1 VYIVDKDRFKEIAEN
16 QNFIS
21 DIYNYCDSWCDRCR
35 FTSRC
40 LSYSMAGEEFE
51 LLHEPLDINE
61 TSWQNLSEMFEV
73 TLGMVREMAEEMG
86 VDLDSLGEDQDF
98 PGKNSMGEEK
108 VVYIV
113 SHLAR
118 SYVGMAKQWFDSN
131 SHLFASGHR
140 ETILKVVEPEI
151 HKDAFSRGTDT
162 KKEAVEIIKWYQH
175 QIFVKLK
182 RALKGRYNKG
192 MKYRDDFQADPDGS
206 AKVAL
211 IGIDR
216 SILAWGELQV
226 GFSDRGKS
234 IFNILT
240 HLENLKNKIEEEFP
254 SARSFV
260 RPGFD
265 ENMKKD

>member
-21 DIYNYCDSWCDRCR
+21 DIYNYCDSWCDHCR

-61 TSWQNLSEMFEV
+61 IFWQNLSEMFEV

-86 VDLDSLGEDQDF
+86 VDLDSIDQDQGY
-98 PGKNSMGEEK
+98 PGKNSIGEEK

-118 SYVGMAKQWFDSN
+118 SYVDMAKKWFDSN
-131 SHLFASGHR
+131 AHLFTSGHR
-140 ETILKVVEPEI
+140 ETRLKVVDPEI
-151 HKDAFSRGTDT
+151 REDALSRDAFSKGADS
-162 KKEAVEIIKWYQH
+162 KKETVEVIQWYQH

-182 RALKGRYNKG
+182 RALKGRYNKD
-192 MKYRDDFQADPDGS
+192 MKYHDEFQGDPDGS

-216 SILAWGELQV
+216 STLAWGELRV
-226 GFSDRGKS
+226 YFSDRGKS

-240 HLENLKNKIEEEFP
+240 HLDNLKNKIEEEFP
-254 SARSFV
+254 SVGSPQRLIT
-260 RPGFD
+260 
-265 ENMKKD
+265 E